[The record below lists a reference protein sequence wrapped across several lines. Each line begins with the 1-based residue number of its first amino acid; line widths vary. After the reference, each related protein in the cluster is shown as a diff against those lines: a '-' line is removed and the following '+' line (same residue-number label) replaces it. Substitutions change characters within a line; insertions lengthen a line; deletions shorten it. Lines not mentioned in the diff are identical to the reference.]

1 MRDVERTNLI
11 PPCSRND
18 DHDHPLTIELSVQSE
33 EAKMA
38 SAILKDKDYDLI
50 SVIYHASQGCET
62 ARLYAADAEKEN
74 DKEAAG
80 FFNKA
85 LELNEQLVQ
94 KGKELLKQRL

>member
-1 MRDVERTNLI
+1 V
-11 PPCSRND
+11 
-18 DHDHPLTIELSVQSE
+18 

-38 SAILKDKDYDLI
+38 SAILDYDLI

-62 ARLYAADAEKEN
+62 ARQYAADAEKEK
-74 DKEAAG
+74 DKKAAG

-94 KGKELLKQRL
+94 KGEELLKPRL

>member
-1 MRDVERTNLI
+1 MMIMRMIGPIAIGVN
-11 PPCSRND
+11 CSNST
-18 DHDHPLTIELSVQSE
+18 PITQSE

-38 SAILKDKDYDLI
+38 NAILKDKDYDLI

-62 ARLYAADAEKEN
+62 VRQYAADAEKEN

>member
-1 MRDVERTNLI
+1 VFEL
-11 PPCSRND
+11 D
-18 DHDHPLTIELSVQSE
+18 DPDHPQSE
-33 EAKMA
+33 EAEMA
-38 SAILKDKDYDLI
+38 NAILKDKDYDLI

-62 ARLYAADAEKEN
+62 ARQYAADAKKEN
-74 DKEAAG
+74 DNEAAG